1 MIHQF
6 NQPAT
11 ALKTVLT
18 FASLLLITTS
28 IFASDGPGNRN
39 AKNRASKSSHPGTE
53 SLSLSLVNQK
63 GEVLLQ
69 QQVIT
74 SQATVKVS
82 LPQMQAGLYLVELE
96 GSANAQKQTISFT
109 TAE

>member
-1 MIHQF
+1 LIHQV

-28 IFASDGPGNRN
+28 IFASDGPGNRSS
-39 AKNRASKSSHPGTE
+39 KNRESKSVRSGKE

-74 SQATVKVS
+74 SQATVNVS
-82 LPQMQAGLYLVELE
+82 LPQMPAGLYLVELE
-96 GSANAQKQTISFT
+96 GSADAQKQKISFT